1 MKFDCNH
8 AWIFTRNRPC
18 HCSECGVTRSR
29 WERRN
34 EPTIAELK
42 QELAEWRSGKRR
54 VVWKLTWMS
63 ASVGMYSHW
72 GTLKKARTARNCV
85 KNNGG
90 ECVYVKRIRTWPKGA
105 KR

>member
-54 VVWKLTWMS
+54 VFWRVRFNQFAFGPTYIDLVRRNNAIKLKGQLTS
-63 ASVGMYSHW
+63 TQCAKLYRV
-72 GTLKKARTARNCV
+72 TVR
-85 KNNGG
+85 
-90 ECVYVKRIRTWPKGA
+90 PKGA